1 MLKIGSMLPEITK
14 HLFRKRATVL
24 SPFERLNVPN
34 DLRGKPTYHAE
45 KCSLKCKGLCA
56 MDCPAKAIIM
66 EEVGEKETRPVF
78 LLDRCLFCGQCAES
92 CPFKAITL
100 TQEFELAQYERK
112 SLTSKQW

>member
-24 SPFERLNVPN
+24 YPFERLDVPRA
-34 DLRGKPTYHAE
+34 LRGRPTINLE

-56 MDCPAKAIIM
+56 MDCPAKAIIL
-66 EEVGEKETRPVF
+66 EQVGEKETLPIF

-92 CPFKAITL
+92 CPFGAITL
-100 TQEFELAQYERK
+100 TEEFELAQYERK
-112 SLTSKQW
+112 SLIAKQW